1 MPPFSLLPENAVFS
15 FPLFK
20 ISSVVMI
27 RVASFELLPES
38 ISPAFVFYVLEF
50 PVPPFDFL
58 SEHLP
63 PVFVISV
70 VKFPVP
76 FFEFLPEH
84 PAF

>member
-1 MPPFSLLPENAVFS
+1 MLPFSLLPENAAFS

-20 ISSVVMI
+20 ISSAVMI
-27 RVASFELLPES
+27 RAASFEFLPES
-38 ISPAFVFYVLEF
+38 IAPAFVFYVLEF

>member
-1 MPPFSLLPENAVFS
+1 
-15 FPLFK
+15 
-20 ISSVVMI
+20 MI
-27 RVASFELLPES
+27 RAASFEFSPES
-38 ISPAFVFYVLEF
+38 IAPAFVFYVLEF

-70 VKFPVP
+70 VNFPVP
-76 FFEFLPEH
+76 LFEFLPEH

>member
-1 MPPFSLLPENAVFS
+1 MPPFSLLPENAAFS

-27 RVASFELLPES
+27 RAASFEFLPES
-38 ISPAFVFYVLEF
+38 IAPPFVFYVLEF

-63 PVFVISV
+63 PVFVICV

>member
-1 MPPFSLLPENAVFS
+1 MPPFSLLQENAVFP

-20 ISSVVMI
+20 IPSVVMI
-27 RVASFELLPES
+27 RVASFELLPDS
-38 ISPAFVFYVLEF
+38 ISPAFAFYVLEF

-58 SEHLP
+58 SEHLAP
-63 PVFVISV
+63 AFVISV
-70 VKFPVP
+70 VKFPVS

>member
-1 MPPFSLLPENAVFS
+1 
-15 FPLFK
+15 
-20 ISSVVMI
+20 MI
-27 RVASFELLPES
+27 RAASFEFLPES
-38 ISPAFVFYVLEF
+38 IAPPFVFYVLEF

-70 VKFPVP
+70 VNFPVP
-76 FFEFLPEH
+76 LFEFLPEH

>member
-1 MPPFSLLPENAVFS
+1 
-15 FPLFK
+15 
-20 ISSVVMI
+20 MI
-27 RVASFELLPES
+27 RAASFEFLPES
-38 ISPAFVFYVLEF
+38 IAPAFVFYVLEF

-76 FFEFLPEH
+76 FFWVFARASRILTSCLTSGVIGSLK
-84 PAF
+84 FS

>member
-1 MPPFSLLPENAVFS
+1 MPPFSLLPENAALSFLVLKIFS
-15 FPLFK
+15 A
-20 ISSVVMI
+20 VMI
-27 RVASFELLPES
+27 RAASFEFLPES
-38 ISPAFVFYVLEF
+38 IAPAFVFYVLEF

>member
-1 MPPFSLLPENAVFS
+1 MPPFSLLPENAAFS

-27 RVASFELLPES
+27 RAASFEFSPES
-38 ISPAFVFYVLEF
+38 IAPAFVFYVLEF
-50 PVPPFDFL
+50 HVPPFDFL

-63 PVFVISV
+63 PVFVVSV

-76 FFEFLPEH
+76 FFVFLPEH